1 MYMRLYNTE
10 RSEEDRYLK
19 EYQNTG
25 NISDLQRSKDC
36 GARAKDYLDRANIYL

>member
-10 RSEEDRYLK
+10 KSEEDRYLK

-25 NISDLQRSKDC
+25 DISDLQRYKDC
-36 GARAKDYLDRANIYL
+36 RARANDYLDRANIYR